1 MVRKLAHLVVLTA
14 AALVIYSCSGDNHD
28 SSQPGKTQNDATAA
42 VADARQTSANSVP
55 AFEVYDLD
63 GTLRK
68 SSEWIGQQPVVLNFW
83 GTWCPPC
90 RHEIPDLKKLYAE
103 YRGKGVEIL
112 GLALDWRDDAASVRK
127 FASENDMQWQMLLVD
142 RNTFAD
148 YKGTGVP
155 TTFFL
160 DKDGNVVAQF
170 LGPRSYDQFKE
181 AFEAIL

>member
-1 MVRKLAHLVVLTA
+1 MVRKLVHLVALLA
-14 AALVIYSCSGDNHD
+14 AALVVYSCSGDNHD
-28 SSQPGKTQNDATAA
+28 SSQADQPKNDAAAA
-42 VADARQTSANSVP
+42 VADAGQANANSVP
-55 AFEVYDLD
+55 SFAVYDLK
-63 GTLRK
+63 GTLRN
-68 SSEWIGQQPVVLNFW
+68 SSEWIGKQPVVLNFW

-90 RHEIPDLKKLYAE
+90 RHEIPALKQLYAE
-103 YRGKGVEIL
+103 YQGKGVEIL
-112 GLALDWRDDAASVRK
+112 GLALDWRDNAESVRK
-127 FASENDMQWQMLLVD
+127 FASENDMQWQMLLAD